1 MCERH
6 CRARAVRVGVCVL
19 VALAGTAGAATVTT
33 GPATST
39 LTSAGPA
46 QAVRGARLTARLLA
60 HAARSLGHLRDG
72 RVVGRGGRIL
82 CLLRFARRVDPLC
95 PAANAQLVELQ
106 ESLGSPAEAA
116 RAAADYL
123 RVRPDDY
130 TMALRWLGLS
140 QATTDSA
147 GQRVALLQAALKQ
160 RRFPAEVRA
169 AAAAELA
176 AVYVRQGEVELARRA
191 CAQAL
196 RLDPYQR
203 AALQT
208 QGRLD
213 QKADA
218 AATLRRML
226 LQLQGAPRDLSLCTA
241 IARDLQGA
249 GLYEQAL
256 VFYEHAQALAKVK
269 PPAFAQYE
277 QLLVDHCNALLDA
290 GRPEQAARTF
300 APMVEQHPLNL
311 ALRSLL
317 IEAYR
322 ALKDERRAA
331 AQVTA
336 MGGIYRAASASPKRS
351 PAQTVELAWYELRYR
366 GRPESALKLARKA
379 VAGDASDTFAR
390 MVLAAAELAAGH
402 AGPARAVLTE
412 LAPRRPYAA
421 VVLARYYYAHG
432 QPQAARTV
440 LLKGAGDVR
449 TGPAWRELRSLAKEK
464 GVALPPLPRAA
475 AMARVA
481 RQLPPEV
488 LEMGRRPERFLR
500 VSLSAPRAVVQVG
513 EPVVVTVTLENVSQ
527 RRLPLGPDGLLAP
540 VVVLGLSIGG
550 DLQADLPE
558 PVPPPLH
565 PGTRQPI
572 TPADLEPIF
581 AKALIAQDVSQE
593 RWIDIPDDV
602 VRVLSIWRPAPLVR
616 ATGLE
621 AALKTPA
628 RIYFKDESH
637 SPPGSHKPNTAVAQ
651 AYYAK
656 QEGLEGFATETGA
669 GQWGSAL
676 SLAGLLFGLKI
687 KVFMVA
693 VSYRQ
698 KPYRRIMMETWGGE
712 VVPSPSTETHAGQAI
727 LAQDPESPGSLGIAI
742 SEAIEYAMTH
752 DGYKY
757 SLGSVVNFVLLH
769 QTVIGLESLKQ
780 MEMAGDYPDI
790 LIGCAGG
797 GSNAAGLIFPFL
809 RDKLTGQ
816 RPDMRAIFVES
827 TACPSMTRGKYAY
840 DWGDTAKT
848 GPVTKMHTVGH
859 SFIPAPVHAG
869 GLRYHGMA
877 PLVSALL
884 KQGYVEARAYHQNE
898 VFEAAHSFSA
908 AEGII
913 VAPETAH
920 AVRAA
925 LDEALACRESGE
937 SKVILFNA
945 SGHGHFDLSAYDAYH
960 RQQLE
965 DYRLE
970 EEKLRAALAELP
982 QVEG

>member
-300 APMVEQHPLNL
+300 APMVEEHPLNL

-540 VVVLGLSIGG
+540 VVALGLSIGG

-558 PVPPPLH
+558 LTPVVLPAPKYLPVGGKVSRSVRVDVGRAEVLLEANPLGELELTVGAVVDPLRSDKRLASSVPALT
-565 PGTRQPI
+565 PGTVKIRRARLLSPQ
-572 TPADLEPIF
+572 AGRAEVRRRL
-581 AKALIAQDVSQE
+581 ALIVQDLLRGGLEEQ
-593 RWIDIPDDV
+593 
-602 VRVLSIWRPAPLVR
+602 VRAARQTAALLGLVRSARSGKGKSRPPAGLEKLVLLSMTRAAIRSPSALVR
-616 ATGLE
+616 AEML
-621 AALKTPA
+621 AALQ
-628 RIYFKDESH
+628 RVDLDER
-637 SPPGSHKPNTAVAQ
+637 TIAVLAPCIQ
-651 AYYAK
+651 DRSALVRMRLV
-656 QEGLEGFATETGA
+656 ELLGA
-669 GQWGSAL
+669 GRTAGFERLRRYFAADRDAL
-676 SLAGLLFGLKI
+676 
-687 KVFMVA
+687 V
-693 VSYRQ
+693 RQ
-698 KPYRRIMMETWGGE
+698 M
-712 VVPSPSTETHAGQAI
+712 
-727 LAQDPESPGSLGIAI
+727 
-742 SEAIEYAMTH
+742 SEA
-752 DGYKY
+752 
-757 SLGSVVNFVLLH
+757 V
-769 QTVIGLESLKQ
+769 
-780 MEMAGDYPDI
+780 
-790 LIGCAGG
+790 AGG
-797 GSNAAGLIFPFL
+797 GE
-809 RDKLTGQ
+809 R
-816 RPDMRAIFVES
+816 RR
-827 TACPSMTRGKYAY
+827 
-840 DWGDTAKT
+840 
-848 GPVTKMHTVGH
+848 
-859 SFIPAPVHAG
+859 
-869 GLRYHGMA
+869 
-877 PLVSALL
+877 
-884 KQGYVEARAYHQNE
+884 
-898 VFEAAHSFSA
+898 
-908 AEGII
+908 
-913 VAPETAH
+913 
-920 AVRAA
+920 
-925 LDEALACRESGE
+925 
-937 SKVILFNA
+937 
-945 SGHGHFDLSAYDAYH
+945 
-960 RQQLE
+960 
-965 DYRLE
+965 
-970 EEKLRAALAELP
+970 
-982 QVEG
+982 